1 MELKKIHISDIG
13 KVVTGKTPRTSIV
26 ENYGGNIPFL
36 TPSDDLSY
44 KSVPKTSK
52 TLTEQ
57 GLNEVKNCL
66 LPPHSVCVSCIGS
79 DLGKV
84 VMTLEPTIT
93 NQQFNSIIP
102 NRQFNTDFVYYLMTL
117 VGKELNYLSKTSTAV
132 PIINK
137 SSFSNYEVE
146 VPDLK
151 KQEKIASI
159 LSSLDDKIEL
169 NRRINGNLEQQ
180 AQALFKAWFVDFEPF
195 DKNTNGIPYNW
206 EKISLSDIMDYSG
219 GSQPPASEFI
229 NTYKDG
235 YIRFIQIRDYASNSH
250 ITYIPISPRNKLCQK
265 EDIMIARY
273 GASLGRICYGLEGA
287 YNVALAKVIPKRPYY
302 REFLRCYLSCNDFYE
317 GINKKGNRAVQAG
330 FNQSD
335 INSFELWFP
344 QDNNILERF
353 DEICHN
359 LFKARMYNDE
369 ENERLSK
376 LRDTLLPRLM
386 SGELYVNTIT
396 E

>member
-1 MELKKIHISDIG
+1 MELKDICQYISE
-13 KVVTGKTPRTSIV
+13 KVATTTLTK
-26 ENYGGNIPFL
+26 ENYISTENMLPDKGGIVTASGVPFGNSTAFSVGDVLVSNIRPYFKKIWQANRNGGCSADVL
-36 TPSDDLSY
+36 CFRANSNVDNSYFYYLLSQQEFFDY
-44 KSVPKTSK
+44 IMSGAKGCKMPRGDKRQIMQWKV
-52 TLTEQ
+52 E
-57 GLNEVKNCL
+57 
-66 LPPHSVCVSCIGS
+66 LPPLDEQRH
-79 DLGKV
+79 
-84 VMTLEPTIT
+84 
-93 NQQFNSIIP
+93 
-102 NRQFNTDFVYYLMTL
+102 
-117 VGKELNYLSKTSTAV
+117 
-132 PIINK
+132 
-137 SSFSNYEVE
+137 
-146 VPDLK
+146 
-151 KQEKIASI
+151 IASV
-159 LSSLDDKIEL
+159 LLSLDEKIEL

>member
-1 MELKKIHISDIG
+1 MRIEYYAYKPH
-13 KVVTGKTPRTSIV
+13 
-26 ENYGGNIPFL
+26 N
-36 TPSDDLSY
+36 LS
-44 KSVPKTSK
+44 V
-52 TLTEQ
+52 
-57 GLNEVKNCL
+57 
-66 LPPHSVCVSCIGS
+66 
-79 DLGKV
+79 
-84 VMTLEPTIT
+84 
-93 NQQFNSIIP
+93 
-102 NRQFNTDFVYYLMTL
+102 RR
-117 VGKELNYLSKTSTAV
+117 
-132 PIINK
+132 NK
-137 SSFSNYEVE
+137 
-146 VPDLK
+146 
-151 KQEKIASI
+151 
-159 LSSLDDKIEL
+159 
-169 NRRINGNLEQQ
+169 RRNGNLEQQ

-229 NTYKDG
+229 NTYQDG

-287 YNVALAKVIPKRPYY
+287 YNVALAKVTPKRPYY

-344 QDNNILERF
+344 KDNSILERF
-353 DEICHN
+353 EEICRN
-359 LFKARMYNDE
+359 LFKARMYNNK

-386 SGELYVNTIT
+386 SGKLNVNTIT